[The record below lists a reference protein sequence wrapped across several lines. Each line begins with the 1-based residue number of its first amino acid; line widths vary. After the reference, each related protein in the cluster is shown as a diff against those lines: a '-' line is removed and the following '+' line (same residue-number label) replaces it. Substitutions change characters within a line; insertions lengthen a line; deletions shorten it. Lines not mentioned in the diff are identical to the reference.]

1 MKHEELLEGLKKT
14 LGENFISSYQKGEP
28 PKQIW
33 IRITREGLRD
43 AVKFISSYGDPQLSF
58 IVAMDLEKIQ
68 NPIVEGESGNK
79 LSLTYTFT
87 MFYEELGQEMILN
100 FVVSVPKE
108 DPVIPS
114 IADLCPMAEP
124 YEREAMTIVGVE
136 IPGIDKI
143 GYGRWTPLD
152 FPEDIYP
159 LRLDDKGLPEDI
171 KRRFRWKD
179 ELEKRKGGDGNE

>member
-179 ELEKRKGGDGNE
+179 ELEKRKGGNGNE